1 MPSGGHDDDVK
12 RTLTDEDYARLLAL
26 RTSLRE
32 FHQWSQRR
40 AAGLGLT
47 TAQHQLLLAVRG
59 HDNPRGPTIS
69 EVAEYLLVRHHT
81 AVGLINRAHALGLV
95 TRSSDPD
102 DHRVVRLV
110 ITAQAAE
117 LLSQLSAAHLE
128 ELRRVAPLI
137 EALTGHPAQPG
148 GATGAG

>member
-1 MPSGGHDDDVK
+1 MK
-12 RTLTDEDYARLLAL
+12 RTPTDEDYARLLAL

-40 AAGLGLT
+40 AADLGLT

-69 EVAEYLLVRHHT
+69 EVADYLLVRHHT
-81 AVGLINRAHALGLV
+81 AVGLINRAHGLGLV
-95 TRSSDPD
+95 TRRSDPD

-110 ITAQAAE
+110 ITAKAAE
-117 LLSQLSAAHLE
+117 LLRQLSAAHLA
-128 ELRRVAPLI
+128 ELRRVAALI
-137 EALTGHPAQPG
+137 EALNGQPAQPDG
-148 GATGAG
+148 TTGTG